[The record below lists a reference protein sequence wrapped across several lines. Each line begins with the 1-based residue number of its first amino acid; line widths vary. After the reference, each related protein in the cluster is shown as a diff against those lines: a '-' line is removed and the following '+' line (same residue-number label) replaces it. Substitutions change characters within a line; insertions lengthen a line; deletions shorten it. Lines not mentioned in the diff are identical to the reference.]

1 MDRVNHKSVQEPAQR
16 AVKMKALFS
25 KTVSFLGLAVLV
37 IFFSLTTGGKFL
49 TPSNMELIVKQG
61 FTLFITALSAVF
73 IMATGNLD
81 FSIGANIGF
90 CCSLCALAAKAY
102 SPAVGIA
109 VSVIVGTLIGLANG
123 LIITKLKL
131 PSFITCLCMMFILTA
146 STQTIC
152 NVAGGSISAPLAMR
166 KWESLQLYL
175 VIGAIYFAVML
186 ILFRYT
192 KFGKYMKAL
201 GVSPEAARQSGVN
214 VDRMIVLGYLLT
226 GFAAGLAGFF
236 SMIRTGGAS
245 TTTGTSM
252 STDVMI
258 AIVFGGMSIAG
269 GATSKI
275 SAAVL
280 GFLIVTVL
288 NNGMILAGF
297 GGELQQLVKGLLFLI
312 VIAVS
317 TKRDA
322 NTIIT

>member
-1 MDRVNHKSVQEPAQR
+1 MGNTVQSTAERR
-16 AVKMKALFS
+16 AERALKGKQFFS
-25 KTVSFLGLAVLV
+25 KIVSLLGLVLLV
-37 IFFSLTTGGKFL
+37 AFFAIVTQGKL
-49 TPSNMELIVKQG
+49 LQLSNLELIVKQG

-90 CCSLCALAAKAY
+90 CCTMCALTARAF
-102 SPAVGIA
+102 SPTVGIL
-109 VSVIVGTLIGLANG
+109 ITVGIGTTVGLING
-123 LIITKLKL
+123 LVITKLKL

-146 STQTIC
+146 ATQTIC
-152 NVAGGSISAPLAMR
+152 AAHGGSISMPLAMR
-166 KWESLQLYL
+166 KWESLQLYAI
-175 VIGAIYFAVML
+175 VGVIYFVITAL
-186 ILFRYT
+186 LFCFTR
-192 KFGKYMKAL
+192 FGKYMKAI
-201 GVSPEAARQSGVN
+201 GVSPEAARQSGIN
-214 VDRMIVLGYLLT
+214 LDRMIVLGYILT
-226 GFAAGLAGFF
+226 GFAAGLAAFF

-258 AIVFGGMSIAG
+258 AIVFGGMSISG

-275 SAAVL
+275 SAAFL

-297 GGELQQLVKGLLFLI
+297 GGELQQLVKGILFLV

-322 NTIIT
+322 NTIIK

>member
-1 MDRVNHKSVQEPAQR
+1 MDRTNHRSAEELADRSV
-16 AVKMKALFS
+16 KIKALFS
-25 KTVSFLGLAVLV
+25 KTVSFLGLVVLV
-37 IFFSLTTGGKFL
+37 IFFALTTDGKFL

-73 IMATGNLD
+73 IMSTGNLD

-90 CCSLCALAAKAY
+90 CCSLCALSAKAY
-102 SPAVGIA
+102 SPVVGIA

-152 NVAGGSISAPLAMR
+152 NVSGGSISAPLSMR

-175 VIGAIYFAVML
+175 VIGVIYFAVML

-236 SMIRTGGAS
+236 SMIRSGGAS